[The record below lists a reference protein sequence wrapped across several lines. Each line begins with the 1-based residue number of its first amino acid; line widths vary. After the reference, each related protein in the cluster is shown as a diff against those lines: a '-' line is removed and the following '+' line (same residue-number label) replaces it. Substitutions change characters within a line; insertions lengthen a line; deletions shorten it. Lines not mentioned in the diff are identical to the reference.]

1 MNIMKYS
8 MNFNFKTGDID
19 SMKKE
24 FSLSNEKVMINF
36 TAKYCDTMEKMLDSS
51 GFYRVVSSYLERVKN
66 RRTNIYKFIESS
78 LEILDTEQAAK
89 ELIGLFKLLTIERA
103 EDIIKLNNKYQMI
116 LRNKENFI
124 DLIEDL
130 YGYWRKL
137 ERYTIVHSSRVNE
150 GEGYESVSFI
160 DANTNFS
167 RLVLNTYR
175 RIEEHVLGHKPTV
188 YRQLPAGGNA
198 GLIVSSNKWNLPEE
212 YSILKNIPFITSII
226 LDPPF
231 ISYPK
236 KNTRDGFF
244 KESFENPLKDCNIN
258 KDHFFCYPA
267 KVGELLTYIYFHR
280 DFMSHGVT
288 LCNLF
293 EMAREEEYKGVKP
306 DIVYV
311 FGARDVS
318 SKVRTVFY
326 DDDQNNI
333 MLGYVSYG
341 DAIDYFGYM
350 KKMTLT
356 LHNLIMIKR
365 GYLPI
370 HGAMVNIVMKNGK
383 SANVVIMGDSG
394 AGKSESL
401 EAFRGLSEDY
411 ISDMT
416 IVFDDMGVLKLNGK
430 EKPLGYGTEIGAF
443 VRLDDLDQG
452 YAFKEI
458 DRSIFMNPDKIN
470 ARLVMPVAT
479 YKEIIKGYPVDLF
492 LYANN
497 YEEVKEGEP
506 EIEYFNNPKEA
517 VKVFRSG
524 ARMAKGTTTEKGLVE
539 SYFAN
544 PFGPLQ
550 KQEETDKLLAI
561 YFEELFNKG
570 VKIGQIKTCLGVSG
584 KEKTGPKNAAITL
597 FKIIKAL

>member
-1 MNIMKYS
+1 
-8 MNFNFKTGDID
+8 
-19 SMKKE
+19 MKKE

-36 TAKYCDTMEKMLDSS
+36 TAKYCDTNEKLLDSD
-51 GFYRVVSSYLERVKN
+51 GFKRILSAYYDRIKARNTNVYKYLVKSFHSESKLIVEDI
-66 RRTNIYKFIESS
+66 TN
-78 LEILDTEQAAK
+78 
-89 ELIGLFKLLTIERA
+89 LFKLLTVVSA
-103 EDIIKLNNKYQMI
+103 EEVSKISTKYENLLSNKDY
-116 LRNKENFI
+116 FI
-124 DLIEDL
+124 DFIEDL
-130 YGYWRKL
+130 YSFWRKL
-137 ERYTIVHSSRVNE
+137 ERYSIVHSTRMNE
-150 GEGYESVSFI
+150 GLESTSFL
-160 DANTNFS
+160 DANNQFS
-167 RLVLNTYR
+167 MLILSLYR
-175 RIEEHVLGHKPTV
+175 KMEENVLGYKPSV

-198 GLIVSSNKWNLPEE
+198 GLIVNDNRWKLPNGYE
-212 YSILKNIPFITSII
+212 SLKDIPFIGSIMI
-226 LDPPF
+226 DPPF

-236 KNTRDGFF
+236 KNTRAGVF
-244 KESFENPLKDCNIN
+244 KECYENPLKDCTIN

-267 KVGELLTYIYFHR
+267 KVGSLLAYIYFHR
-280 DFMSHGVT
+280 DFMAHGVT

-293 EMAREEEYKGVKP
+293 EMARVEEYKGTKP
-306 DIVYV
+306 DIVFV
-311 FGARDVS
+311 FGARDINTDI
-318 SKVRTVFY
+318 RTVFY
-326 DDDQNNI
+326 EDTLNDI
-333 MLGYVSYG
+333 MMGLVSYG

-383 SANVVIMGDSG
+383 SANVIIMGDSG

-416 IVFDDMGVLKLNGK
+416 IVFDDMGVVKLDENSK
-430 EKPLGYGTEIGAF
+430 LLGYGTEIGAF

-458 DRSIFMNPDKIN
+458 DRSIFMNPDKTN

-497 YEEVKEGEP
+497 YEEVTEGME
-506 EIEYFNNPKEA
+506 EIEYFNNPEA
-517 VKVFRSG
+517 AIKVFKDG
-524 ARMAKGTTTEKGLVE
+524 ARMAKGTTSEKGLVK

-544 PFGPLQ
+544 PFGPVQ
-550 KQEETDKLLAI
+550 KIKETDILI
-561 YFEELFNKG
+561 ENYFKAMFDTG
-570 VKIGQIKTCLGVSG
+570 VKVGQIRTCLGIEG
-584 KEKTGPKNAAITL
+584 KEKEGPKKAAIKL
-597 FKIIKAL
+597 FDIIKNLK